1 MLKPVE
7 GAGQRSTAVV
17 VVVAAAA
24 FAGGSD
30 FGGNVLGIMIGVAL
44 CLSIGGLSMVVLGMV
59 VLGGTGIGGDERF
72 GAINV
77 PIALAAGDLAFDGN
91 DGL

>member
-1 MLKPVE
+1 
-7 GAGQRSTAVV
+7 
-17 VVVAAAA
+17 
-24 FAGGSD
+24 
-30 FGGNVLGIMIGVAL
+30 MIGVAL
-44 CLSIGGLSMVVLGMV
+44 CLGIGGLSMVVLGMV